1 MDITPKQVLDLS
13 AKYIDY
19 KEKSSGTIS
28 ATEDSK
34 WIAY

>member
-1 MDITPKQVLDLS
+1 MNITPKRVLDLA
-13 AKYIDY
+13 AKYVDH